1 MKGGVR
7 MYLTRR
13 EILDEMNL
21 RKYGLGVTHAA
32 RFLHDF
38 FQVLRQSMCRT
49 HKSYREK
56 YFGAWKVA
64 YWPARRFTNH
74 ITKKTDD
81 YPASFRLRF
90 AASSRFKKELNKK

>member
-1 MKGGVR
+1 

-13 EILDEMNL
+13 ELLDEMNL
-21 RKYGLGVTHAA
+21 RKYGLGVEKANK
-32 RFLHDF
+32 FLHDF
-38 FQVLRQSMCRT
+38 FQVLRVSITKT

-64 YWPARRFTNH
+64 YWPARKFTNN
-74 ITKKTDD
+74 ITKKTET

-90 AASSRFKKELNKK
+90 AASSRFKKELNK